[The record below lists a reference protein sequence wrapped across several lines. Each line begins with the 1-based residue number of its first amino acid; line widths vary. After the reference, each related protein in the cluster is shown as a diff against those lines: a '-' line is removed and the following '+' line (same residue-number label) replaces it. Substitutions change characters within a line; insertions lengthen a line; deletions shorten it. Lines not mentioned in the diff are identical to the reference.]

1 MNEIEPGGVYVDARD
16 RTYRCDSVVA
26 HSVPILPIPDYDE
39 FTTAAIKVAVCRA
52 VGDNAPAGRFYF
64 FMDGQR
70 VGSTSP
76 NSVLVRRV
84 SGGSHG

>member
-1 MNEIEPGGVYVDARD
+1 MNEIEPGGGYIDGRD
-16 RTYRCDSVVA
+16 RMYRCDGVML
-26 HSVPILPIPDYDE
+26 HTVPILPITDYDE

>member
-1 MNEIEPGGVYVDARD
+1 MNEIEPGGVYIDGRD
-16 RTYRCDSVVA
+16 RMYRCDSVVA
-26 HSVPILPIPDYDE
+26 QAVPLPPSIDPDALIGVA
-39 FTTAAIKVAVCRA
+39 TKIAVCRA